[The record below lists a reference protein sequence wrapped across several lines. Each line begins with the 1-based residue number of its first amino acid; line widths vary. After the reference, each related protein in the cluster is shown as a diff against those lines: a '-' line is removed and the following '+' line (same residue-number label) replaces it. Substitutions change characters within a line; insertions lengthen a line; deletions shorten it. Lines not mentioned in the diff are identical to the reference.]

1 MKKRTKASKQ
11 RLNNLL
17 ILLVLTAVLLVMS
30 TYAWFTANRTVNI
43 DSIDVKVSTS
53 SGLQIS
59 ADGIDWK
66 TVLTKAD
73 LADAYNTYPAAA
85 NQLPDSMAP
94 VSTALEVEGNRLK
107 MFYGNVAADMETGSS
122 TYGEYVLKSV
132 RTANGLTAESA
143 ATNGI
148 TGDYKEEQ
156 DSHLITT
163 KGEYDKGY
171 YIAFD
176 VFIKSGNSASEFYM
190 SGTANEVEPTG
201 KTDAQGNEIYQT
213 VTTANEKGIAN
224 AARVALIKGGNT
236 GASDTVNNIQALST
250 SGTVLM
256 WEPNSD
262 YHTTHGIE
270 NGISLGWIKTGSHQA
285 NTADQAVISYDGIR
299 AEFDD
304 AVLLKNATQATD
316 STKFKTVTPTWTSK
330 KAETKPSLTMPATDG
345 TALASG
351 ITKYRIYMWVEGQD
365 IDCENFASGT
375 YLQYDLSFS
384 LDPYTGTTT
393 P

>member
-17 ILLVLTAVLLVMS
+17 ILLVLTAVLLIMS

-73 LADAYNTYPAAA
+73 LLDAYQTYPAAV
-85 NQLPDSMAP
+85 NQLPDNMAP
-94 VSTALEVEGNRLK
+94 VSTVLDVVGNKLA
-107 MFYGNVAADMETGSS
+107 MFYGNVAADMETGSA
-122 TYGEYVLKSV
+122 TYGEYVLKSIQ
-132 RTANGLTAESA
+132 TASGLTDESA
-143 ATNGI
+143 ATNGVDK
-148 TGDYKEEQ
+148 TGEH

-176 VFIKSGNSASEFYM
+176 VFIKSGNAASAFYM
-190 SGTANEVEPTG
+190 SGNINEVEPTG
-201 KTDAQGNEIYQT
+201 NKDAQGNEIYQT
-213 VTTANEKGIAN
+213 VTDEKGIAN

-236 GASDTVNNIQALST
+236 GASDSKDVIQALPT
-250 SGTVLM
+250 NGTTMM

-262 YHTTHGIE
+262 FHTTHGIE
-270 NGISLGWIKTGSHQA
+270 NGVNLGWISTATHQA
-285 NTADQAVISYDGIR
+285 NTPDQPVISYSGIR
-299 AEFDD
+299 TEFDTP
-304 AVLLKNATQATD
+304 VLLKNATEATD
-316 STKFKTVTPTWTSK
+316 SAKFKTVVPTWTTK
-330 KAETKPSLTMPATDG
+330 KAETKPSLAMPVTDG

-351 ITKYRIYMWVEGQD
+351 VTKYRIYMWVEGQD

-375 YLQYDLSFS
+375 YLQYNLSFS
-384 LDPYTGTTT
+384 LDQYSLTAP
-393 P
+393 

>member
-17 ILLVLTAVLLVMS
+17 ILLVLTAVLLIMS

-73 LADAYNTYPAAA
+73 LSDAYNTYPGAV
-85 NQLPDSMAP
+85 NQLPENMAP
-94 VSTALEVEGNRLK
+94 VSTALDLDGNKLA
-107 MFYGNVAADMETGSS
+107 MFYGNVAADMQTGSP
-122 TYGEYVLKSV
+122 TYGEYVLKSIK
-132 RTANGLTAESA
+132 TASGLTDESA
-143 ATNGI
+143 AINGVDK
-148 TGDYKEEQ
+148 TGEH

-176 VFIKSGNSASEFYM
+176 VFIKSGNAASEFYM
-190 SGTANEVEPTG
+190 SGNINEVEPTG
-201 KTDAQGNEIYQT
+201 NKDAQGNEIYTT
-213 VTTANEKGIAN
+213 VTDEKGIAN
-224 AARVALIKGGNT
+224 AARVALIQGGNT
-236 GASDTVNNIQALST
+236 GASDTTDNIQALPT
-250 SGTVLM
+250 NGTTMM

-262 YHTTHGIE
+262 FHTTHGID
-270 NGISLGWIKTGSHQA
+270 NGLALGWITGGHLA
-285 NTADQAVISYDGIR
+285 NTPDQPVVPYSGIKD
-299 AEFDD
+299 EFDTP
-304 AVLLKNATQATD
+304 VLLKNATEATD
-316 STKFKTVTPTWTSK
+316 PAKFKVTTPTWTTK
-330 KAETKPSLTMPATDG
+330 KAETKPSLAMPVVDG
-345 TALASG
+345 TALANG

-375 YLQYDLSFS
+375 YLQYNLSFS
-384 LDPYTGTTT
+384 LDAY
-393 P
+393 

>member
-73 LADAYNTYPAAA
+73 LADAYNTYPAAV
-85 NQLPDSMAP
+85 NQLPDNMAP
-94 VSTALEVEGNRLK
+94 VSTALEVEGNKLA
-107 MFYGNVAADMETGSS
+107 MFYGNVAADMQTGSP

-132 RTANGLTAESA
+132 KTASGLTAESA
-143 ATNGI
+143 AANGI
-148 TGDYKEEQ
+148 TDLTAEH

-176 VFIKSGNSASEFYM
+176 VFIKSGNSASAFYM
-190 SGTANEVEPTG
+190 SGSVNEVEPTNN
-201 KTDAQGNEIYQT
+201 KDAQGNVIYQLAT
-213 VTTANEKGIAN
+213 DEKGIAN

-236 GASDTVNNIQALST
+236 GASDTTANIQALPT
-250 SGTVLM
+250 NGTTLM

-270 NGISLGWIKTGSHQA
+270 NGVSLGWISTTSHQA
-285 NTADQAVISYDGIR
+285 NTPDQGVISYSGLKT
-299 AEFDD
+299 AFDD

-316 STKFKTVTPTWTSK
+316 SSKFQVVTPTWTTK

-375 YLQYDLSFS
+375 YLQYNLSFS
-384 LDPYTGTTT
+384 LDPYSGTN

>member
-1 MKKRTKASKQ
+1 MKKRTKANKQ
-11 RLNNLL
+11 KLNNLL

-59 ADGIDWK
+59 ADGIEWG
-66 TVLTKAD
+66 TVLTKQH
-73 LADAYNTYPAAA
+73 LANAYNTYGAAC
-85 NQLPDSMAP
+85 NQLPTSMAP
-94 VSTALEVEGNRLK
+94 VSTALEKDGNRLK
-107 MFYGNVAADMETGSS
+107 MFYGNVAADMTTGSS

-132 RTANGLTAESA
+132 RTASGLTDETA
-143 ATNGI
+143 AANGI
-148 TGDYKEEQ
+148 TDKNAEH

-163 KGEYDKGY
+163 AGEYDKGY

-176 VFIKSGNSASEFYM
+176 VFIKSGNAAADFYM

-201 KTDAQGNEIYQT
+201 NKDPQGNDIYAK
-213 VTTANEKGIAN
+213 VTDEKGIAN
-224 AARVALIKGGNT
+224 AARVALIKGGNI
-236 GASDTVNNIQALST
+236 GADSSADAIQALPT
-250 SGTVLM
+250 NGDVYM

-262 YHTTHGIE
+262 YHTSHGIE
-270 NGISLGWIKTGSHQA
+270 NGIGLGWITASHQA
-285 NTADQAVISYDGIR
+285 NTPNQPVVDYDGLK
-299 AEFDD
+299 AEFDTP
-304 AVLLKNATQATD
+304 VLLKNATQASSATN
-316 STKFKTVTPTWTSK
+316 FQRATPTWTSK
-330 KAETKPSLTMPATDG
+330 KAETKPSLKMPATSG

-375 YLQYDLSFS
+375 YLQYNLSFS
-384 LDPYTGTTT
+384 LDPYTEST